1 MSKSNVSVSGKWLP
15 ALTLLLL
22 CATAARAQQQIS
34 GRVTA
39 AGSGEPIA
47 GAYVRVRASSV
58 SVRTDASGRYTLAA
72 AAPSG
77 VLVFSRIGF
86 PSREVPFEGQAVV
99 DAVLSPAAI
108 GLEHP
113 LVGGYREK
121 TRATLTESGA
131 PISSARI
138 RPMSV
143 ASTAAAVWV

>member
-1 MSKSNVSVSGKWLP
+1 MSKSTVSVSGKWLP

-86 PSREVPFEGQAVV
+86 ASREVPFEGQAVV

-108 GLEHP
+108 ELEH
-113 LVGGYREK
+113 LVVV
-121 TRATLTESGA
+121 ATARSRGRRS
-131 PISSARI
+131 PSPSARFPVT
-138 RPMSV
+138 RSARSPSR
-143 ASTAAAVWV
+143 AR